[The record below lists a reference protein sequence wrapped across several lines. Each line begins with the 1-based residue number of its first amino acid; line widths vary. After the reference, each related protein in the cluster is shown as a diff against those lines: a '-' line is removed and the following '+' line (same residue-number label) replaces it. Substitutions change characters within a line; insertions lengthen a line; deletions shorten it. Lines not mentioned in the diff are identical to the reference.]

1 MVGTH
6 LSVVEEHMGAAG
18 ELLARAPNED
28 GESTAGGCALTMDT
42 LLLRQA
48 TCYTEAGK
56 PARAARLFGQVL
68 ASGTLSK
75 RDAGFF
81 SARRAVAL
89 ALSGE
94 PDEAASVGLA
104 AVTAAS
110 ETSSGRTMRLLGDV
124 VRALGPWSSRPRPL
138 ALKKA
143 VLTSSR

>member
-6 LSVVEEHMGAAG
+6 LSVVEEHMGAAR
-18 ELLARAPNED
+18 ELLVGAPRED
-28 GESTAGGCALTMDT
+28 GEPAVGGCALTMDT

-56 PARAARLFGQVL
+56 PARGAGLFGQVL
-68 ASGTLSK
+68 AGGTLSK

-94 PDEAASVGLA
+94 PDEAAAVGLA
-104 AVTAAS
+104 ACAVAC
-110 ETSSGRTMRLLGDV
+110 ETSSERTMRLLGEV
-124 VRALGPWSSRPRPL
+124 VRALGPWSSRPGPF

-143 VLTSSR
+143 VLTTSR